1 MKRGAVAAL
10 LFTVLA
16 GSFDPAL
23 AQIIRWVDDDGHSHY
38 AEGLQSVPERYRD
51 RATPVGL
58 SNSPVS
64 STPATSAAAATSAET
79 IIRFTPG
86 KHIIVDAR
94 INGSASAKLYLD
106 TGAGGTL
113 ISPRVLAAAGV
124 PLSRGRRSVTRGVAS
139 DTNVDVTMVPI
150 ESLEVGEA
158 KVGRMVVTSYDM
170 SMSEVDGLLGQD
182 FLAKFHVNIDPTNGV
197 VKLTPK

>member
-1 MKRGAVAAL
+1 M
-10 LFTVLA
+10 
-16 GSFDPAL
+16 
-23 AQIIRWVDDDGHSHY
+23 
-38 AEGLQSVPERYRD
+38 
-51 RATPVGL
+51 
-58 SNSPVS
+58 
-64 STPATSAAAATSAET
+64 
-79 IIRFTPG
+79 
-86 KHIIVDAR
+86 
-94 INGSASAKLYLD
+94 
-106 TGAGGTL
+106 
-113 ISPRVLAAAGV
+113 

>member
-1 MKRGAVAAL
+1 MQRGAVLAL

-16 GSFDPAL
+16 GSGDPAL
-23 AQIIRWVDDDGHSHY
+23 AQFVRWIDDEGHAHY

-51 RATPVGL
+51 RATPLGL
-58 SNSPVS
+58 TNSPVS
-64 STPATSAAAATSAET
+64 SSPAPITPAPGSVTV
-79 IIRFTPG
+79 IKFTPG
-86 KHIIVDAR
+86 KHIVVEAR
-94 INGSASAKLYLD
+94 INGSTSAKLYLD

-124 PLSRGRRSVTRGVAS
+124 PLTRGRRSVTRGVAS
-139 DTNVDVTMVPI
+139 DSSVDVMMVPI
-150 ESLEVGEA
+150 DSLEVGEA
-158 KVGRMVVTSYDM
+158 KVGRMVVSSYDM

-182 FLAKFHVNIDPTNGV
+182 FLAKFNVNIDPTNGV

>member
-1 MKRGAVAAL
+1 MKRGAVLAL
-10 LFTVLA
+10 LVTLLA
-16 GSFDPAL
+16 GSADLAL
-23 AQIIRWVDDDGHSHY
+23 AQFIRWIDDQGHVHY

-51 RATPVGL
+51 RATPLGL
-58 SNSPVS
+58 TNSPVS
-64 STPATSAAAATSAET
+64 STPAATAAAASASET
-79 IIRFTPG
+79 VIKFTPG

-94 INGSASAKLYLD
+94 INGSTSAKLYLD

-124 PLSRGRRSVTRGVAS
+124 PLTRGRRGVTRGVAS
-139 DTNVDVTMVPI
+139 DTSVDVMMVPI
-150 ESLEVGEA
+150 DSLEVGEA
-158 KVGRMVVTSYDM
+158 KVGRMVVSSYDM

-182 FLAKFHVNIDPTNGV
+182 FLAKFNVNIDPSNGV